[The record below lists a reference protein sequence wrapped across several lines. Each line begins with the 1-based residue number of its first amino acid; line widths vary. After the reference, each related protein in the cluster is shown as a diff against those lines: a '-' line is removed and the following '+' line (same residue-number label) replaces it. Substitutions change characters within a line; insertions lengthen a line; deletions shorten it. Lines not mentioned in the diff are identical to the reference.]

1 MATEHDRAVL
11 NSILDPS
18 LPLGDV
24 MNFEAPP
31 EESAIIEP
39 DGRPNAYDVLL
50 MMVSY

>member
-11 NSILDPS
+11 NSIMDPS

-31 EESAIIEP
+31 EEISSIEP
-39 DGRPNAYDVLL
+39 DGEYFVIPILEYP
-50 MMVSY
+50 